1 MASETP
7 PALPRAPARA
17 LRGALRRHPWRS
29 AGVAALLVLGLAL
42 AVVLDAD
49 VQKRWLLPRIAPLVD
64 SVDVEH
70 LRLTPWSLSLRGVS
84 VEWRGL
90 RAAVAEADVGF
101 NPLGLITDT
110 VVVSELRLAGA
121 SVDLTRFE
129 PAPPSTAPFPGLLQ
143 VLDAGYGVALDD
155 VDVAVDVL
163 LADGLELKSTL
174 RGGGVRPHVSGG
186 LDYVLDVRAGAQA
199 VGARGRLTI
208 DQLSHGR
215 FRRVRTDDVLTLALP
230 ELPAPERV
238 ATSLEIAPAPGRGR
252 ARYLARVERGRQP
265 PPPEAVVLRLR
276 SLDDADAARA
286 TLEFNG
292 LYRGADG
299 SLRGRYALEAVD
311 ALLAP
316 YAATLPAFEST
327 AQGLVGLQTVTGAI
341 DLTLDAATTLQ
352 HLERVLGD
360 NPALPPRLVVHS
372 AATLALQGPTLAV
385 TRFEHQLA
393 APDVAAGA
401 PPLAQAALHGPL
413 VIDLDRPR
421 ALLDTERALALLQVD
436 GLPLPWLNGLL
447 GAQQLG
453 GGQLHAAFELAS
465 DDEARLALLP
475 LVPTRLAGV
484 AVTEADAVLAPRLEF
499 SALPALRIDDQAL
512 RVRVDGIV
520 LGDGARALLG
530 GKLRMLAPL
539 APAAD
544 EATRVSF
551 DVEADVDALSALPTL
566 AARRA
571 AYPLPEALRLRAK
584 GDIDVRGAQLTV
596 AGFDAQAAQPGRPDL
611 ARVVARQAFALPT
624 AGETFRNPRGELL
637 QLRLRAFDLAWLSAF
652 VEGVDLRGTL
662 ANADL
667 LLTAPGKDRL
677 SIAATAPLRID
688 GLALGLAGEPVLGG
702 LDVVAAP
709 VVDYSPTRVALTLHG
724 LRVASR
730 THALVSGE
738 LAVDVPLAQDA
749 AAPLSGE
756 GELELDL
763 RALAAQ
769 PALRRA
775 LGRAAP
781 ELALDASLRFALTRT
796 GDVFTL
802 QRLRAE
808 LDAGR
813 RAKLSL
819 SASPGLEVRPR
830 LARGERLARH
840 VVGDVALEIRDL
852 SSAVIER
859 FVPIEGIDFAEINA
873 DLRLASDGR
882 VLRADSA
889 APLRLERVRVSAG
902 ERPLL
907 QPFELSTK
915 AAFTVE
921 EQELAFE
928 LADLALEFDGA
939 PAPGLNGRLTARV
952 EPGRTVP
959 LRRLSTAFAAALPQ
973 WLSQP
978 AVMPGHGLRA
988 GALSAEIDV
997 AEDGAIA
1004 ARALLDGLA
1013 SGSPLAISRIELPVT
1028 GRMAADGRGF
1038 AFSAPL
1044 VAQGRSGVSN
1054 ASVVADYAPDPDRKG
1069 LLKLRLDSALFYLND
1084 LLATVDALSPAR
1096 RPARPPA
1103 PGAAGGAKGAAPIAV
1118 DRTRDARAA
1127 WDVLPYG
1134 TDLEYAIDTLF
1145 YTDYLA
1151 FRDVRGKLGVRPGKL
1166 SLSGVSARFHD
1177 SPMKLDGTLAFR
1189 PAQAEPY
1196 ALDMLGTV
1204 SDFNLHQFFK
1214 ELVPGERPRIKG
1226 LFSVRMAA
1234 TGEMPNLGEL
1244 RNETLFD
1251 VRMRSLKGVF
1261 RPLPPSSPLLV
1272 GTSDMLGFV
1281 GEGLSYVPTGG
1292 FGAGVV
1298 ARLVNY
1304 ISRIDYDI
1312 VDIHLR
1318 RPESRD
1324 VEIARFLVRSKTI
1337 ELTARGGIKRA
1348 PDLDILDS
1356 PLELQANLD
1365 MSGRGAAILYSMG
1378 LLRQEKNED
1387 GYWRGPEFRIW
1398 GTPSRSESNFSDI
1411 VRQASDG
1418 TVKGGIT
1425 RPLSGLI
1432 GNVKYR
1438 WFGDPPREF
1447 DPEDALLPDEDSGGG
1462 PATK

>member
-1 MASETP
+1 MASATP
-7 PALPRAPARA
+7 PASQRPRRSLRA
-17 LRGALRRHPWRS
+17 LRGALRRHPWRTAL
-29 AGVAALLVLGLAL
+29 AGALLALGLAV
-42 AVVLDAD
+42 AVVLDAG
-49 VQKRWLLPRIAPLVD
+49 VQKRWLLPRVAPFVD
-64 SVDVEH
+64 RLELEH
-70 LRLTPWSLSLRGVS
+70 VRVTPWSLSLRGVE

-90 RAAVAEADVGF
+90 RATVAEADLGF

-110 VVVSELRLAGA
+110 VALSALRLAGTRI
-121 SVDLTRFE
+121 DLADFQ
-129 PAPPSTAPFPGLLQ
+129 PGPPSTAPFPGLLQ
-143 VLDAGYGVALDD
+143 VLDAGYAIALED
-155 VDVAVDVL
+155 VDVAVDL
-163 LADGLELKSTL
+163 TLADGAELKASL

-186 LDYVLDVRAGAQA
+186 LDYVLDMRAGPQA
-199 VGARGRLTI
+199 VGVRGRLTI

-215 FRRVRTDDVLTLALP
+215 FRRVRTDDVITLALQT
-230 ELPAPERV
+230 LPAPERI
-238 ATSLEIAPAPGRGR
+238 ATSLEIAPAPGKGG
-252 ARYLARVERGRQP
+252 ARYLARVDRGRRP
-265 PPPEAVVLRLR
+265 PPPEAVALRLR

-299 SLRGRYALEAVD
+299 SLRGRYALDAVD
-311 ALLAP
+311 ALIAP
-316 YAATLPAFEST
+316 YAATLPAFEAT
-327 AQGLVGLQTVTGAI
+327 AQGLVGLQTMTGAI
-341 DLTLDAATTLQ
+341 DLTFDAATTLRR
-352 HLERVLGD
+352 LERVLGE
-360 NPALPPRLVVHS
+360 NAALPPRLVVHS
-372 AATLALQGPTLAV
+372 AATLALQGTTLAL
-385 TRFEHQLA
+385 TRFEHQVVP
-393 APDVAAGA
+393 PDAVAGA
-401 PPLAQAALHGPL
+401 APLAQAALQGPL
-413 VIDLDRPR
+413 VLDLDRPR
-421 ALLDTERALALLQVD
+421 ALLDSERAFALLQVN

-447 GAQQLG
+447 GAPRLDG
-453 GGQLHAAFELAS
+453 GRLDAAFELAS

-475 LVPTRLAGV
+475 LVPVRLASFGV
-484 AVTEADAVLAPRLEF
+484 TQANAVLAPRLEF
-499 SALPALRIDDQAL
+499 SALPTLRADERTL
-512 RVRVDGIV
+512 RVRVDEMV
-520 LGDGARALLG
+520 LGDGGRALLG
-530 GKLRMLAPL
+530 GKLRLLAPL

-544 EATRVSF
+544 EAMRVAF
-551 DVEADVDALSALPTL
+551 DVEADVDALSALPAL

-571 AYPLPEALRLRAK
+571 DYPLPEALKLRAK
-584 GDIDVRGAQLTV
+584 GDLDVRGAQITV
-596 AGFDAQAAQPGRPDL
+596 AGFDAQAAQPGRPEL
-611 ARVVARQAFALPT
+611 ARAIARQAFALPA
-624 AGETFRNPRGELL
+624 AGESFRNPRGELL

-652 VEGVDLRGTL
+652 VEGLDLRGTL
-662 ANADL
+662 AHADL

-677 SIAATAPLRID
+677 AVAATAPLRID
-688 GLALGLAGEPVLGG
+688 GLALGLDGAPMLNG

-709 VVDYSPTRVALTLHG
+709 VVDYSPTRLALTLRE

-730 THALVSGE
+730 NRALVSGE
-738 LAVDVPLAQDA
+738 LAADVPLAQDA
-749 AAPLSGE
+749 AATLRGE
-756 GELELDL
+756 GELALDL

-769 PALRRA
+769 PAVRRA

-781 ELALDASLRFALTRT
+781 DLPLDANLRFALTRA
-796 GDVFTL
+796 GDLYTL

-808 LDAGR
+808 LAAGR
-813 RAKLSL
+813 RAKLAL

-840 VVGDVALEIRDL
+840 VVGDIALEIRDL

-859 FVPIEGIDFAEINA
+859 FVPMEGVAFAEINA

-882 VLRADSA
+882 ILRADSA
-889 APLRLERVRVSAG
+889 APLRLEQVRVSAG
-902 ERPLL
+902 EQALL
-907 QPFELSTK
+907 QPFELRTR
-915 AAFTVE
+915 AAFKVE
-921 EQELAFE
+921 EQVLEFD
-928 LADLALEFDGA
+928 LADLALEFDAA
-939 PAPGLNGRLTARV
+939 PAPALSGRLAASV

-997 AEDGAIA
+997 DEDGAIA

-1013 SGSPLAISRIELPVT
+1013 SASQLAISRIELPVT

-1044 VAQGRSGVSN
+1044 VAQGRSGISN

-1096 RPARPPA
+1096 SSSRPA
-1103 PGAAGGAKGAAPIAV
+1103 AAATTKNGKVAAPIV
-1118 DRTRDARAA
+1118 PDRTRDARAA

-1134 TDLEYAIDTLF
+1134 TDLEYAIETLF

-1151 FRDVRGKLGVRPGKL
+1151 FKDVRGKLGVRPGKL
-1166 SLSGVSARFHD
+1166 SLSEVSARFHD

-1189 PAQAEPY
+1189 PAEAEPY

-1226 LFSVRMAA
+1226 LFSVRVAA
-1234 TGEMPNLGEL
+1234 TGAMPNLGEL

-1251 VRMRSLKGVF
+1251 VRMRSRKGVF

-1356 PLELQANLD
+1356 PLELVANLD

-1378 LLRQEKNED
+1378 LLREERNED

-1398 GTPSRSESNFSDI
+1398 GTPSAASSNFSDI

-1438 WFGDPPREF
+1438 WFGEPPREF
-1447 DPEDALLPDEDSGGG
+1447 ELEEDAVLEA
-1462 PATK
+1462 PANVAP